1 MDQAIGIIGQA
12 ILVLVGLACVV
23 MLVLLI
29 LLTIRGIRRLVREL
43 RTPIMPETD
52 AHIPPSRR
60 DAAAEHARGR
70 SRHGRHRGIG
80 ATTALISFRS
90 PGRGSSAR

>member
-1 MDQAIGIIGQA
+1 MDQAIGILGQA

-23 MLVLLI
+23 MLVFLI

-52 AHIPPSRR
+52 SYIPPSFDRS
-60 DAAAEHARGR
+60 GR
-70 SRHGRHRGIG
+70 
-80 ATTALISFRS
+80 
-90 PGRGSSAR
+90 

>member
-1 MDQAIGIIGQA
+1 MDQAIGILGQA

-23 MLVLLI
+23 MLVFLI

-52 AHIPPSRR
+52 AYISPPFDRR
-60 DAAAEHARGR
+60 
-70 SRHGRHRGIG
+70 
-80 ATTALISFRS
+80 
-90 PGRGSSAR
+90 

>member
-1 MDQAIGIIGQA
+1 LKGESVDQVIGILGQA

-23 MLVLLI
+23 LLVFLI

-52 AHIPPSRR
+52 SYIPPSF
-60 DAAAEHARGR
+60 DR
-70 SRHGRHRGIG
+70 SG
-80 ATTALISFRS
+80 
-90 PGRGSSAR
+90 